1 MKLLLVFLFFFLMY
15 AAVSMDP
22 VALKDS
28 SDDYITV
35 TVEGAVDDE
44 KTLQLNRYATLQDA
58 LDEVEL
64 QSDADLNTLNPQ
76 MVLKD
81 KDCIVIPEKSEVRR
95 VSINTETAEEL
106 VQLPGIGPSTAE
118 KIILYREENGLYQSL
133 EDLMRVKG
141 IGPAKFEKIK
151 DLITL

>member
-15 AAVSMDP
+15 ATVTMDP
-22 VALKDS
+22 IALNDD

-35 TVEGAVDDE
+35 TVEGAKKKE

-58 LDEVEL
+58 LDEVDL

-81 KDCIVIPEKSEVRR
+81 KDCIVIPEKSEVKRI
-95 VSINTETAEEL
+95 SINTATAEEL

-118 KIILYREENGLYQSL
+118 KIILYRDENGLFQNL
-133 EDLMRVKG
+133 EDLMRIKG
-141 IGPAKFEKIK
+141 IGTAKYEKIK